1 MVRLNNGRVGCTK
14 LVYDGF
20 VLSDV
25 FEVRDVNAPLLPPIE
40 AQMLEIAD
48 KPGAFFA
55 SRKIRTRDVII
66 TLALDAQSRC
76 PVDINEA
83 WSEFV
88 PKLLKNT
95 PRKLQIGSRGYL
107 WAMLT
112 GETNIEREAYKG
124 VIEMTFTCFDPFYY
138 GEEHEFNLK
147 SGDNSIF
154 VRGNAGAYPKIELS
168 GISGTCTIKNNN
180 TGEQLRVAALTSTTT
195 LRAYM
200 EEHYC
205 TVNGSYRE
213 ADPTVSDFW
222 PLEPGDNVINISAG
236 TGKLTYQERS
246 L

>member
-1 MVRLNNGRVGCTK
+1 MVWLNRGRVGCTK
-14 LVYDGF
+14 VAYDGF

-25 FEVRDVNAPLLPPIE
+25 FEVRDINAPLLPPIE
-40 AQMLEIAD
+40 AQMIEIAE
-48 KPGAFFA
+48 KPGAYFV

-76 PVDINEA
+76 PVDINEEWA
-83 WSEFV
+83 KFV
-88 PKLLKNT
+88 PKFLKNT
-95 PRKLQIGSRGYL
+95 PRKLEIGSRGYL

-112 GETNIEREAYKG
+112 GETNIELEAYKG

-138 GEEHEFNLK
+138 GEQHEVALK
-147 SGDNSIF
+147 TGNNNVF
-154 VRGNAGAYPKIELS
+154 VYGNASAYPTFELS
-168 GISGTCTIKNNN
+168 GINGTCTIKNNS
-180 TGEQLRVAALTSTTT
+180 TADQLRVAGLTSTTT

-213 ADPTVSDFW
+213 ADLTVSDFW
-222 PLEPGDNVINISAG
+222 PLEPGDNVINLSAG